1 MLATNFGGTPGTYTN
16 WSIQFDT
23 SALFVDKLSKLNL
36 RSDVV
41 LDYHTGTKIG
51 TAATQKLGFW
61 NATPVVQQGTIAPS
75 TGDLLAATQT
85 KLDLVIAALKATGI
99 IASS

>member
-1 MLATNFGGTPGTYTN
+1 MLVTNAGGTGGPFTSWT
-16 WSIQFDT
+16 IQFDT
-23 SALFVDKLSKLNL
+23 SALFVDRTSKLNL

-61 NATPVVQQGTIAPS
+61 NKTPVVQPAAVADATNGT
-75 TGDLLAATQT
+75 TTQDRLNDLLAR
-85 KLDLVIAALKATGI
+85 LRSIGI
-99 IASS
+99 IAS

>member
-1 MLATNFGGTPGTYTN
+1 MLVTNAGGTGGPFTSWT
-16 WSIQFDT
+16 IQFDT
-23 SALFVDKLSKLNL
+23 SALFVDRTSKLNL

-61 NATPVVQQGTIAPS
+61 NTTPVVQPAAVADATNGATTQDRLN
-75 TGDLLAATQT
+75 DLLAR
-85 KLDLVIAALKATGI
+85 LRSIGI
-99 IASS
+99 IAS